1 MKEVIIC
8 LIICVTLVNLNDGMS
23 KKESL
28 AFVSKVASVTQQTVQ
43 KQFDEY
49 EKQRNEA
56 LANKDPVKEQVAF
69 EVLKKSLTKISDD
82 IQAVNDKSK

>member
-8 LIICVTLVNLNDGMS
+8 LIICVTIVNLNGGMD
-23 KKESL
+23 KKEAL
-28 AFVSKVASVTQQTVQ
+28 AFVSNVATITQETVQ

-69 EVLKKSLTKISDD
+69 EVFKKSLTNVAND
-82 IQAVNDKSK
+82 IKAVNDKSK